1 MLDERS
7 LEIISKFKQSLVSA
21 PGKADINGL
30 FANRGSKSIAAPT
43 LALLHSHILTP
54 KIVEYEGSKRL
65 VLTNDSIERS
75 NYKRK
80 REWRK
85 TYGDPAEV
93 RKRIRQKE
101 EQEQFQLG
109 EADEDE
115 QDEGQQAYN
124 DINNSNSSRNQ
135 IAIAKE
141 NGHRGDDDE
150 AEADY
155 DQEQGEDFSEPDSD
169 EDFDS
174 ETSDTEAHPFSR
186 INLTEILT
194 PLTHPSE
201 IISHPAILKTYN
213 LQVFRKLASELIEL
227 IELEQENLNWLNKL
241 LQVLNG
247 EDWFYLLEENLGL
260 PKYDHGLN
268 QVSDDETPNTS
279 VVSKDDDSSKEKAA
293 ASETTTE
300 KEEASSS
307 VTESGEDNLP
317 KRITRTAATQ
327 EEKEKDIDPFFAVPE
342 ALKTYEAYQTQ
353 QLEDNSS
360 TEEIIKEELVN
371 YLQVSIQRQQE
382 YIKNLTQL
390 RNGIVRSDR
399 LKGDLF
405 KWGKEMHDKRS
416 S

>member
-7 LEIISKFKQSLVSA
+7 LEIISKFKQSLVTA
-21 PGKADINGL
+21 PAKSGLNGS

-43 LALLHSHILTP
+43 SALLNSHILTP

-65 VLTNDSIERS
+65 VLTNDSIER
-75 NYKRK
+75 NNHRRKRK
-80 REWRK
+80 WRQ

-101 EQEQFQLG
+101 EQQQHFQSD

-115 QDEGQQAYN
+115 QDEAQQAYN
-124 DINNSNSSRNQ
+124 TNNNNTNRKQ
-135 IAIAKE
+135 IAISKE

-150 AEADY
+150 GEADY
-155 DQEQGEDFSEPDSD
+155 DEEQGEDFSEPDSD
-169 EDFDS
+169 GDFES
-174 ETSDTEAHPFSR
+174 ETSDSEAHPFSR

-201 IISHPAILKTYN
+201 IISHPAISKTYN
-213 LQVFRKLASELIEL
+213 SQVFRKLASELIEL

-279 VVSKDDDSSKEKAA
+279 VVSKDGDSAKEKAA

-300 KEEASSS
+300 REEVSSS
-307 VTESGEDNLP
+307 VTEGGEDSLP

-327 EEKEKDIDPFFAVPE
+327 EDKEKDIDPFFAVPE

-353 QLEDNSS
+353 QLEDTSS